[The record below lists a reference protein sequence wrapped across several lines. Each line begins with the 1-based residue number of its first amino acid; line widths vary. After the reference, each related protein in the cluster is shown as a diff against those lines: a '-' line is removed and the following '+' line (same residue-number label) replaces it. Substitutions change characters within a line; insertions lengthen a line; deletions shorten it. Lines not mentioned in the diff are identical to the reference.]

1 VKPEDA
7 KKNLEDLRDSLNE
20 VLGKGVIE
28 TSADNKEKAIEFRDS
43 AKEDQASFFQRLV
56 EKTQK
61 LPVVETFSNLGV
73 AGSVAIS
80 TAAVTQTDLAK
91 DLTEVFVAEVAND
104 AVHERFE
111 VPQFLDDIVDFH
123 VVNDWGQEVIA
134 EKLVEAQE
142 FVAKA
147 EVSEQPSSQT
157 ETPDSQDTKP
167 SSESSSD
174 STSDDTPDEQQ
185 ESSTEKST
193 EKAESKV
200 EEKSSSNET
209 EETEE
214 KDSKQESDQEQ
225 ETESSQETQETSE
238 SSEQST
244 ESSEPVKTPMEDPI
258 DEIKPHSTV
267 VSPIL

>member
-157 ETPDSQDTKP
+157 ETPASEDTKP
-167 SSESSSD
+167 SSEPSSD
-174 STSDDTPDEQQ
+174 STSSDTPDEQQ

-193 EKAESKV
+193 EEAESKV
-200 EEKSSSNET
+200 EEESPS
-209 EETEE
+209 EETKEDNEPKEE
-214 KDSKQESDQEQ
+214 PKQEEVK
-225 ETESSQETQETSE
+225 EAKEESPQSKPSQ
-238 SSEQST
+238 
-244 ESSEPVKTPMEDPI
+244 SSEPVKTPMEDPI
-258 DEIKPHSTV
+258 DEIKPHQTV

>member
-1 VKPEDA
+1 MKPEDA

-167 SSESSSD
+167 SSEPSSD

-200 EEKSSSNET
+200 EEKSPS
-209 EETEE
+209 EETKEDNEPKEE
-214 KDSKQESDQEQ
+214 PKQEEVKEAKEESPQS
-225 ETESSQETQETSE
+225 ETRQ
-238 SSEQST
+238 
-244 ESSEPVKTPMEDPI
+244 SSEPVKTPMEDPI

>member
-1 VKPEDA
+1 MKPEDA

-20 VLGKGVIE
+20 VLGNGVIE

-104 AVHERFE
+104 VVHERFE

-157 ETPDSQDTKP
+157 ETPASEDTKP
-167 SSESSSD
+167 SSEPSSD

-185 ESSTEKST
+185 ESNTEKST
-193 EKAESKV
+193 EEAESKGK
-200 EEKSSSNET
+200 EESPS
-209 EETEE
+209 EETKEDNEPKEE
-214 KDSKQESDQEQ
+214 PKQEEVK
-225 ETESSQETQETSE
+225 EAKEESPQSKPSQ
-238 SSEQST
+238 
-244 ESSEPVKTPMEDPI
+244 SSEPVKTPMEDPI

>member
-1 VKPEDA
+1 MKPEDA
-7 KKNLEDLRDSLNE
+7 KKNLEELRDSLNE

-104 AVHERFE
+104 VVHERFE

-134 EKLVEAQE
+134 EKLAEAQE

-157 ETPDSQDTKP
+157 ETPASEDTKP
-167 SSESSSD
+167 SSEPSSD
-174 STSDDTPDEQQ
+174 STSSDTPDEQQ

-193 EKAESKV
+193 EEAESKV
-200 EEKSSSNET
+200 EKESPS
-209 EETEE
+209 EETKEDNEPKEE
-214 KDSKQESDQEQ
+214 PKQEEVK
-225 ETESSQETQETSE
+225 EAKEESPQSKPSQ
-238 SSEQST
+238 
-244 ESSEPVKTPMEDPI
+244 SSEPVKTPMEDPI
-258 DEIKPHSTV
+258 DEIKPHQTV

>member
-157 ETPDSQDTKP
+157 ETPASEDTKP
-167 SSESSSD
+167 SSEPSSD
-174 STSDDTPDEQQ
+174 STSSDTPDEQQ

-193 EKAESKV
+193 EEAESKV
-200 EEKSSSNET
+200 EEKSPS
-209 EETEE
+209 EETKEDNEPKEE
-214 KDSKQESDQEQ
+214 PKQEEVK
-225 ETESSQETQETSE
+225 EAKEESPQSKPSQ
-238 SSEQST
+238 
-244 ESSEPVKTPMEDPI
+244 SSEPVKTPMEDPI
-258 DEIKPHSTV
+258 DEIKPHQTV

>member
-1 VKPEDA
+1 MKPEDA

-104 AVHERFE
+104 VVHERFE

-157 ETPDSQDTKP
+157 ETPASEDTKP
-167 SSESSSD
+167 SSEPSSD
-174 STSDDTPDEQQ
+174 STSSDTPDEQQ

-193 EKAESKV
+193 EEAESKV
-200 EEKSSSNET
+200 EEKSPS
-209 EETEE
+209 EETKEDNEPKEE
-214 KDSKQESDQEQ
+214 PKQEEVK
-225 ETESSQETQETSE
+225 EAKEESPQSKPSQ
-238 SSEQST
+238 
-244 ESSEPVKTPMEDPI
+244 SSEPVKTPMEDPI
-258 DEIKPHSTV
+258 DEIKPHQTV

>member
-1 VKPEDA
+1 MKPEDA
-7 KKNLEDLRDSLNE
+7 KKNLEELRDSLNE

-104 AVHERFE
+104 VVHERFE

-157 ETPDSQDTKP
+157 ETPASEDTKP
-167 SSESSSD
+167 SSEPSSD
-174 STSDDTPDEQQ
+174 STSSDTPDEQQ

-193 EKAESKV
+193 EEAESKV
-200 EEKSSSNET
+200 EKESPS
-209 EETEE
+209 EETKEDNEPKEE
-214 KDSKQESDQEQ
+214 PKQEEVK
-225 ETESSQETQETSE
+225 EAKEESPQSKPSQ
-238 SSEQST
+238 
-244 ESSEPVKTPMEDPI
+244 SSEPVKTPMEDPI
-258 DEIKPHSTV
+258 DEIKPHQTV

>member
-1 VKPEDA
+1 MKPEDA
-7 KKNLEDLRDSLNE
+7 KKNLEELRDSLNE

-104 AVHERFE
+104 VVHERFE

-157 ETPDSQDTKP
+157 ETPASEDTKP
-167 SSESSSD
+167 SSEPSSD
-174 STSDDTPDEQQ
+174 STSSDTPDEQQ

-193 EKAESKV
+193 EEAESKV
-200 EEKSSSNET
+200 EKESPS
-209 EETEE
+209 EETKEDNEPKEE
-214 KDSKQESDQEQ
+214 PKQEEVK
-225 ETESSQETQETSE
+225 EAKEESPQSKPSQ
-238 SSEQST
+238 
-244 ESSEPVKTPMEDPI
+244 SSEPVKTPIEDPI
-258 DEIKPHSTV
+258 DEIKPHQTV